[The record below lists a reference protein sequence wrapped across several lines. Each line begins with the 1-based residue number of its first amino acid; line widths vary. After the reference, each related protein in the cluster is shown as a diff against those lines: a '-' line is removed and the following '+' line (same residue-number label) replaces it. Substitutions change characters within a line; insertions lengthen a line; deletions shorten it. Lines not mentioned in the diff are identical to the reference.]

1 MAVDA
6 SLIGR
11 HYPVGASFLV
21 GREAVRD
28 FSRAIG
34 AVHPHHFDVAA
45 ARSAG
50 FADVVSPST
59 FACVVGQR
67 STDRL
72 IDDPEVG
79 IQYFRVVHGEQA
91 FTHHAP
97 IVAGDELGVALTVD
111 AVRMAGP
118 VAMLTI
124 RNEIGTMTG
133 EPRCTAVTMLVHRAA
148 EPG

>member
-6 SLIGR
+6 SLVGR
-11 HYPVGASFLV
+11 HYPVGDSFVV

-34 AVHPHHFDVAA
+34 ARHPHHFDVQA
-45 ARSAG
+45 AREAG
-50 FADVVSPST
+50 FRDVVSPST
-59 FACVVGQR
+59 FAAVVGQR

-79 IQYFRVVHGEQA
+79 IVYSRVVHGEQA

-111 AVRMAGP
+111 SVRMAGP

-124 RNEIGTMTG
+124 RNEIATTAG
-133 EPRCTAVTMLVHRAA
+133 EPRCTAVTMLVHRSEDPA
-148 EPG
+148 